1 MESSKC
7 LSASVTT
14 GQRIRELK
22 FATLRHEELERQN
35 EAKRRLK
42 QQKNLIELEELAE
55 ENWVKLAKGTL
66 HEE

>member
-55 ENWVKLAKGTL
+55 EN
-66 HEE
+66 